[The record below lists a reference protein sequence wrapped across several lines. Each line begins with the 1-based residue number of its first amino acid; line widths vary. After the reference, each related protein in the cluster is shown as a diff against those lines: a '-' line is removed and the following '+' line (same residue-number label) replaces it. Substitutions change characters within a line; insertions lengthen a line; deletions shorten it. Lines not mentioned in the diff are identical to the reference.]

1 MAGPDNLS
9 KTSGIMLAE
18 RGALVRSIPRIFEE
32 LTEQDRERLLAI
44 GKNLSYKAG
53 TPIFSQG
60 ESHHGIHLI
69 EAGRVRSYY
78 KAPSGREV
86 TLAYWLPGNFVG
98 APAMFGGGTHMW
110 ESVAVQDTTTVFLPG
125 EALRVLAT
133 DSAALALSLLDA
145 LAFKARCYSTMAQ
158 MLGTRSASERL
169 KHLLRFLATTYGLQE
184 TDGTVIAA
192 VFTQAELAN
201 LIGSTRQ
208 WVTVQLTR
216 YQKRGIIRYNRGGFL
231 VIRDV
236 SALEQEV

>member
-1 MAGPDNLS
+1 MTENAA

-18 RGALVRSIPRIFEE
+18 RGALVRSIPRIFDE
-32 LTEQDRERLLAI
+32 LSEHDRGRLYAI
-44 GKNLSYKAG
+44 GKSLSFAPD

-60 ESHHGIHLI
+60 DDHHGIHLI
-69 EAGRVRSYY
+69 ETGRVHSYY
-78 KAPSGREV
+78 KAPSGRAV

-110 ESVAVQDTTTVFLPG
+110 QSVAVQKTTTIFLEG
-125 EALRVLAT
+125 EALRTLAAG
-133 DSAALALSLLDA
+133 SAAIALSLLDA

-169 KHLLRFLATTYGLQE
+169 KHLLRFLASAYGLKE
-184 TDGTVIAA
+184 PDGTVIAA

-208 WVTVQLTR
+208 WVTVQLAR
-216 YQKRGIIRYNRGGFL
+216 FQKQGIIRYDRGGLL
-231 VIRDV
+231 VIRDLE
-236 SALEQEV
+236 ALSR